1 LQIFYFISSVKE
13 LIKDFAKVDSLPFN
27 NSSRHVYNYCTSR
40 AASRPA
46 QKKRASLAAR
56 ANQLLANTGRGAEFV
71 GHELYRRLKEYLQE
85 YLVQLQKVRT
95 SSIELDKGFLR
106 FVEIRDS

>member
-1 LQIFYFISSVKE
+1 LQIFYFISSVEE
-13 LIKDFAKVDSLPFN
+13 LIKDFAKVDSLLFN
-27 NSSRHVYNYCTSR
+27 DSSRHVYNYCTS
-40 AASRPA
+40 PA

-56 ANQLLANTGRGAEFV
+56 ELNQLLLNAGRGAEYV

-85 YLVQLQKVRT
+85 YLVKLQKVRT

-106 FVEIRDS
+106 VVEIRDS